1 MSSFQK
7 WVIDLKIQIPLRMLT
22 QKTITCGV
30 TKNVLQ
36 WVNQTPVGKSHNS
49 RVLITN
55 IVSHISRTNGI
66 TDFSRYLQE
75 VEKQEIVSYK
85 KAEPMPIQEQ
95 VHTQVE
101 DSEDQSE

>member
-1 MSSFQK
+1 M
-7 WVIDLKIQIPLRMLT
+7 
-22 QKTITCGV
+22 
-30 TKNVLQ
+30 
-36 WVNQTPVGKSHNS
+36 
-49 RVLITN
+49 
-55 IVSHISRTNGI
+55 SHISRTNGI